1 MFFVGVSNRPTKTQ
15 VAEQLLLVSQER
27 LGQSFLEEH
36 QSHATGG
43 GDELPLEEVGK
54 ELWKWSRLRVPIASG
69 FGQRAETFL
78 LFWKLWAPRYL
89 NYDNQ
94 VILER

>member
-1 MFFVGVSNRPTKTQ
+1 MICDDTQIRNIYIYVCFFVGVSNRPTKTQ

-78 LFWKLWAPRYL
+78 LF
-89 NYDNQ
+89 
-94 VILER
+94 

>member
-1 MFFVGVSNRPTKTQ
+1 MIQYVMTHKLEIYIYIHVFVGVSNRPTKTQ

-36 QSHATGG
+36 QS
-43 GDELPLEEVGK
+43 
-54 ELWKWSRLRVPIASG
+54 
-69 FGQRAETFL
+69 RAGTFL